1 MSFLASISILG
12 IFYAYFGYFIIMLCL
27 HTLKISKFK
36 KTKTEAK
43 DIDTFSIIIA
53 ARNEEKVISDKI
65 KDSLALKWRGKTV
78 ENLLKEGRVQL
89 IVASDASDDSTHL
102 IVEKFSAQKVELI
115 ASKERNGKEAAQKGA
130 VLQAKGDVILFT
142 DAKINLP
149 IDILDKLETHFKDPN
164 IGLVSSVDQVIA
176 EQGEGQSGSGEGM
189 YVRYEMMLR
198 KLEASFYS
206 LIGVSGSCF
215 AVRKDIAKNIVPDIP
230 SDFCLL
236 LEGIKQGYRGEHAD
250 DIIATYKSVRT
261 EKEEFS
267 RKVRTVLRG
276 MSAFFART
284 EFLNF
289 SKYGLFSWM
298 LISHKLCRWL
308 VPVWAVVVLIFI
320 VPLSFTS
327 DAWLLIL
334 VMIALF
340 LVLAYQ
346 AYKDPSLQ
354 ENIAFKAC
362 LFLFV
367 VNAGIFVAWTKFLTG
382 QRAVVW
388 NPSKK
393 GGVK

>member
-12 IFYAYFGYFIIMLCL
+12 IFYAYFGYFIIMFCL
-27 HTLKISKFK
+27 HALKVSKFN

-53 ARNEEKVISDKI
+53 ARNEEKVINNKI
-65 KDSLALKWRGKTV
+65 KDSLALTWKGRTV
-78 ENLLKEGRVQL
+78 ESLLKEGSVQL
-89 IVASDASDDSTHL
+89 IVASDASDDDTHS
-102 IVEKFSAQKVELI
+102 IVKKFSAQKVELI

-149 IDILDKLETHFKDPN
+149 VDILDKLENHFKDPN
-164 IGLVSSVDQVIA
+164 IGLVSSVDQVQN
-176 EQGEGQSGSGEGM
+176 EGEGGSGEGM
-189 YVRYEMMLR
+189 YVKYEMMLR

-215 AVRKDIAKNIVPDIP
+215 AVRKEIAQNIVPDIP

-261 EKEEFS
+261 EKEEFG

-276 MSAFFART
+276 MCAFFART

-308 VPVWAVVVLIFI
+308 VPIWAVVILLFI

-327 DAWLLIL
+327 NFWLLIL
-334 VMIALF
+334 VMVALF
-340 LVLAYQ
+340 LLLAYQ

-354 ENIAFKAC
+354 KNIAFKAC